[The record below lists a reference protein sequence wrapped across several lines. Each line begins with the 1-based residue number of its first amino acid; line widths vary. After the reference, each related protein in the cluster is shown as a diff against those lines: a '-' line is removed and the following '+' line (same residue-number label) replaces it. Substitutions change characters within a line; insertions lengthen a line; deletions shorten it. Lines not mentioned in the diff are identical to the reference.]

1 MDQFDA
7 ALKRLDRAV
16 DRLEAAL
23 EQREQ
28 RSEKEG
34 AGLVQALQAARD
46 DQAHTQAVAEGVASR
61 LDGAIERI
69 NAVLER

>member
-23 EQREQ
+23 DQREQ

-34 AGLVQALQAARD
+34 AGLVQALQAARA
-46 DQAHTQAVAEGVASR
+46 DQAHTQAVADGVASR
-61 LDGAIERI
+61 LDGAIEQL
-69 NAVLER
+69 NSVLER